1 MLYIEA
7 VCKGLDDIPEVPA
20 SIRREVQQLYTEQGL
35 AALQQAVQEAD
46 PEYWSIVDQH
56 NPQRLMH
63 CLELCRTTGG
73 TYSALRKK
81 SAISNQLS
89 AISNQKS
96 AIRPFVIERQVIT
109 RPREELYAR
118 INARVHNMVKRG
130 LIDEADR
137 AFRMTI
143 GDNYRSLSYD
153 DAFARLPNSLRTV
166 GYQELLPYLLGQ
178 IPLDEAITQIQTNTR
193 HYAKRQLTWWRNR

>member
-20 SIRREVQQLYTEQGL
+20 AIRREVQQLYAEQGL

-46 PEYWSIVDQH
+46 PEYWAVVDQR

-81 SAISNQLS
+81 SGFSI
-89 AISNQKS
+89 QKS
-96 AIRPFVIERQVIT
+96 DVRPFVIERQVIT
-109 RPREELYAR
+109 RLREELYAR
-118 INARVHNMVKRG
+118 INARVHNMVKQG